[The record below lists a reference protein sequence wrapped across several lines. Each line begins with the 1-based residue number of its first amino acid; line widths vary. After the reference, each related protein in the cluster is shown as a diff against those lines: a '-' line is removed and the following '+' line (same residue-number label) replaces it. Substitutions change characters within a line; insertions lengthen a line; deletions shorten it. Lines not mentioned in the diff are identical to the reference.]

1 MQTPFKARDP
11 IVSKHKLR
19 LLIDPDVVDA
29 NLVACLAC
37 ESVVIEGVKLNAFD
51 LLVVDEPSVYPG
63 LSSVTDLY
71 RISDCCK
78 QLSLRARQ
86 PAHAVD
92 VCVHIFKLELGVEN
106 SLRIRV
112 RDKLAN
118 NLLVNQIE
126 VIFRLGTRSEGGVE
140 IPHEQTALLVF
151 ASAPLVA
158 CRHEIVSNTIPRD
171 CVASASRDLDV
182 LVDKFALN
190 PIR

>member
-78 QLSLRARQ
+78 QLSLQHTLLTSA
-86 PAHAVD
+86 
-92 VCVHIFKLELGVEN
+92 FTFLNWNLG
-106 SLRIRV
+106 SR
-112 RDKLAN
+112 
-118 NLLVNQIE
+118 
-126 VIFRLGTRSEGGVE
+126 
-140 IPHEQTALLVF
+140 
-151 ASAPLVA
+151 
-158 CRHEIVSNTIPRD
+158 IVSGFGF
-171 CVASASRDLDV
+171 VMS
-182 LVDKFALN
+182 
-190 PIR
+190 